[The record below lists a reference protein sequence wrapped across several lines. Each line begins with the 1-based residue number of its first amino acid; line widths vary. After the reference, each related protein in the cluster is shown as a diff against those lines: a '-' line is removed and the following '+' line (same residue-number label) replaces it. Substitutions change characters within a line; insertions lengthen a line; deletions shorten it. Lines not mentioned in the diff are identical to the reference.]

1 MESMSPPLMA
11 AFLRATDIYMS
22 MSPWR
27 GDRGGVVLM
36 LWMSTEARA
45 ILKRVTIHPSIQ

>member
-1 MESMSPPLMA
+1 MESMYPPLMA
-11 AFLRATDIYMS
+11 AFLRATDIYVYVALA
-22 MSPWR
+22 R
-27 GDRGGVVLM
+27 GWGGVVLM